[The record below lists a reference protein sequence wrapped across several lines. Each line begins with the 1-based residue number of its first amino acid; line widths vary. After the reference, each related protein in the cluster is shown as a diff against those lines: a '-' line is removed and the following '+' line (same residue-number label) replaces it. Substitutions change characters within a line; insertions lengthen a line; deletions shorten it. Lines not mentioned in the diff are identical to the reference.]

1 MGLLRKHP
9 ERVQNGSNF
18 AGSGGSSFA
27 AGTERASDKNSEKV
41 SDASLSSKMIDTK
54 VFIEYITCTTNL
66 N

>member
-9 ERVQNGSNF
+9 EKVQIRCIF
-18 AGSGGSSFA
+18 EGSGGSV
-27 AGTERASDKNSEKV
+27 KNSEKV
-41 SDASLSSKMIDTK
+41 SDASLSSKMIDMK